1 VHSQGLVLHFTALSV
16 DSTRATRLNVHWTKV
31 PDADDGAGG
40 RLTWQT
46 AGPFI
51 ATECVP

>member
-1 VHSQGLVLHFTALSV
+1 
-16 DSTRATRLNVHWTKV
+16 V

-51 ATECVP
+51 ATECVPWAAHFQMIALISTDSQGSTSIN